1 MSKVYFIDLD
11 GTLVPHG
18 NPRGFI
24 PGAKEA
30 LDAIARDPDNQIYF
44 FSCWAFT
51 PHDCAWLQTV
61 CPYAK
66 GFIRKPLGDSY
77 VFIDD
82 KLAVKECAT
91 SLTNDHPR

>member
-1 MSKVYFIDLD
+1 MTTAYFIDLD

-18 NPRGFI
+18 NPRAFL
-24 PGAKEA
+24 PGAKERI
-30 LDAIARDPDNQIYF
+30 DAIGADPDNHVFF

-51 PHDCAWLQTV
+51 PHDCAWLQNV

-66 GFIRKPLGDSY
+66 GFIRKPLADKY

-82 KLAVKECAT
+82 KLDVAQCAT
-91 SLTNDHPR
+91 ALS